1 MASDSERGSGPRLI
15 ALLKLIA
22 ERGQAFSL
30 SDLAERAALPSSTVH
45 RLLKTLVEAG
55 MIERGERQSYLP
67 GRELFRM
74 AALLRAQF
82 DLIET
87 SRPFLKRLWSEW
99 DETSVLCIYNPSRRN
114 ASVVEVMHTTHPLR
128 YAMETGIDLGL
139 VWGSLGKAILAQLSE
154 DVIDAVIADPGTGPL
169 SGRHNPPPAEVRD
182 ELEGIRRVGYAIYDE
197 RRFDISG
204 VAAAIFGRNHSVI
217 GSIGLTMPSQR
228 FASRDRARMATAVRL
243 AAQELSSL
251 IALKI

>member
-30 SDLAERAALPSSTVH
+30 KDLAERAGLPSSTVH
-45 RLLKTLVEAG
+45 RLLKILVDSG
-55 MIERGERQSYLP
+55 MIERGERQSYRP
-67 GRELFRM
+67 GRELFRIS
-74 AALLRAQF
+74 ALLRAQF

-87 SRPFLKRLWSEW
+87 GRPLLTRLWTEW

-114 ASVVEVMHTTHPLR
+114 ASVVEVIHTTNPLR
-128 YAMETGIDLGL
+128 YAMEIGIDLGL
-139 VWGSLGKAILAQLSE
+139 AWGSLGKAILAEL
-154 DVIDAVIADPGTGPL
+154 DAEAIEAVLADPGVGPL
-169 SGRHNPPPAEVRD
+169 SGRTNPPVDALREEIER
-182 ELEGIRRVGYAIYDE
+182 IRQVGCAIYDDP
-197 RRFDISG
+197 RFDVSG
-204 VAAAIFGRNHSVI
+204 VAAAIFGRGRNVI

-228 FASRDRARMATAVRL
+228 FKSHDLDGMVATVRRAAS
-243 AAQELSSL
+243 ELSGL

>member
-30 SDLAERAALPSSTVH
+30 KDLADRAALPTSTVH
-45 RLLKTLVEAG
+45 RLLKILVEAG

-114 ASVVEVMHTTHPLR
+114 ASVVEVIHTTHPLR
-128 YAMETGIDLGL
+128 YAMETGIDVGL
-139 VWGSLGKAILAQLSE
+139 AWGSLGKAILAELEE
-154 DVIDAVIADPGTGPL
+154 DVIDAVLAEPGTGPL
-169 SGRHNPPPAEVRD
+169 SGRANPPLAEVRD
-182 ELEGIRRVGYAIYDE
+182 ELERIRRMGYAIYDD
-197 RRFDISG
+197 RGFDISG
-204 VAAAIFGRNHSVI
+204 VAAAIFGRDRSVI
-217 GSIGLTMPSQR
+217 GSIGLTMPARR
-228 FASRDRARMATAVRL
+228 FALRDRERMTSTVRL
-243 AAQELSSL
+243 AAAELSSL

>member
-30 SDLAERAALPSSTVH
+30 KDLAERAALPSSTVH

-55 MIERGERQSYLP
+55 MIERGARQSYRP

-87 SRPFLKRLWSEW
+87 ARPFLERLWSEW
-99 DETSVLCIYNPSRRN
+99 DETSVLCIYNPSRLN
-114 ASVVEVMHTTHPLR
+114 ASVVEIIHTTHPLR
-128 YAMETGIDLGL
+128 YAMEIGADIGL
-139 VWGSLGKAILAQLSE
+139 AWGSLGKAILAELDE
-154 DVIDAVIADPGTGPL
+154 DVVEAVLADPGIGPL
-169 SGRHNPPPAEVRD
+169 SGRSNPPLAELRD
-182 ELEGIRRVGYAIYDE
+182 ELDGIKRTGCALYDDS
-197 RRFDISG
+197 RYDISG
-204 VAAAIFGRNHSVI
+204 VAAPIFGRNRSVI
-217 GSIGLTMPSQR
+217 GSIGLTMPSRR
-228 FASRDRARMATAVRL
+228 FALRDRNGMISTVRL
-243 AAQELSSL
+243 AAAELSSL

>member
-15 ALLKLIA
+15 ALMKLIA
-22 ERGQAFSL
+22 EHGQAFSL
-30 SDLAERAALPSSTVH
+30 KDLAERASLPSSTVH
-45 RLLKTLVEAG
+45 RLLKILVDSG

-87 SRPFLKRLWSEW
+87 ARPFLKRLWAEW

-114 ASVVEVMHTTHPLR
+114 ASVVEVIHTTQRLR
-128 YAMETGIDLGL
+128 YAMEIGIDLGL
-139 VWGSLGKAILAQLSE
+139 AWGSLGKAMLAELDDSDIEAIL
-154 DVIDAVIADPGTGPL
+154 ADPGIGPL
-169 SGRHNPPPAEVRD
+169 SGRPNPPLSGLRD
-182 ELEGIRRVGYAIYDE
+182 ELDAIKRSGFAVYDDPGY
-197 RRFDISG
+197 DISG
-204 VAAAIFGRNHSVI
+204 VASAVFGRNRNVI
-217 GSIGLTMPSQR
+217 GSIGLTMPSRR
-228 FASRDRARMATAVRL
+228 FAQHDRDGMISTVRL
-243 AAQELSSL
+243 AATELSSL

>member
-30 SDLAERAALPSSTVH
+30 KDLADRAALPTSTVH
-45 RLLKTLVEAG
+45 RLLKILVEAG

-114 ASVVEVMHTTHPLR
+114 ASVVEVIHTTHPL
-128 YAMETGIDLGL
+128 
-139 VWGSLGKAILAQLSE
+139 
-154 DVIDAVIADPGTGPL
+154 
-169 SGRHNPPPAEVRD
+169 
-182 ELEGIRRVGYAIYDE
+182 
-197 RRFDISG
+197 
-204 VAAAIFGRNHSVI
+204 
-217 GSIGLTMPSQR
+217 
-228 FASRDRARMATAVRL
+228 
-243 AAQELSSL
+243 
-251 IALKI
+251 